1 MSNKEIGI
9 VLGTMCTF
17 LVFGI
22 FIQVKTI
29 EDTTTVISQTIEDN
43 ELRDEVL
50 KAKEKYENLYQ
61 EYENQENEI
70 EEIRKQ
76 VAESD
81 SSLSEK
87 EQRVNENNKL
97 LGYTDI
103 KGNGVVIVLADNK
116 GILNETSSIATDM
129 SEYVLHYIDLIQVVN
144 ALKNAGAE
152 AISINGQRIVSTSS
166 IVCIGNVISINGEK
180 VANPFEIKAVGDQEK
195 LYGGITMLGG
205 YIGIL
210 QKYGLVKSVEKQE
223 NIEIPKYIGTY
234 TMKYMREI

>member
-1 MSNKEIGI
+1 MNNKEIGI
-9 VLGTMCTF
+9 VLGIMCAL

-22 FIQVKTI
+22 FMQVKTI

-50 KAKEKYENLYQ
+50 KAKEKYEVLYR

-70 EEIRKQ
+70 EKIRKK
-76 VAESD
+76 VSESD

-87 EQRVNENNKL
+87 EKRVNENNKL
-97 LGYTDI
+97 LGYTDV
-103 KGNGVVIVLADNK
+103 KGNGVVIVLADNT
-116 GILNETSSIATDM
+116 GILNDTSAMATDI

-152 AISINGQRIVSTSS
+152 HISINGQRIVSTTE

-180 VANPFEIKAVGDQEK
+180 VANPFKIKAIGDQEK
-195 LYGGITMLGG
+195 LYGGVTMLGG
-205 YIGIL
+205 YVGIL
-210 QKYGLVKSVEKQE
+210 QKYGLVKSIEKQE

-234 TMKYMREI
+234 NMKYMKKV